1 MKIGLQLFS
10 VRDELVKDYMG
21 TLEKVAAMGFEYVEF
36 ANHNAGKEFEAEL
49 PDPVELKKHLDRLGL
64 KVICSHLCDSDIDGF
79 IDYNLKI
86 GSSGIVMPMA
96 FFNSK
101 EQTVAYAKELNA
113 IGKKCADAGLNFYYH
128 NHFQEFEKFEGETV
142 MEILINNT
150 SPAYVNF
157 ELDTYWTQRGGVNPV
172 EYLQEIGERCKIVH
186 QKDINKSLAPEDVNI
201 LDHVEGEITMDTVL
215 PVMKP
220 ENFTEIGT
228 GTMDI
233 KAIVDQVNQMDSVEY
248 IIVEVDMSTLP
259 SLESVEIS
267 LKNLKKIMA

>member
-1 MKIGLQLFS
+1 M
-10 VRDELVKDYMG
+10 
-21 TLEKVAAMGFEYVEF
+21 
-36 ANHNAGKEFEAEL
+36 
-49 PDPVELKKHLDRLGL
+49 
-64 KVICSHLCDSDIDGF
+64 CDSDIDGF

-101 EQTVAYAKELNA
+101 EQTIAYAKELNA

-150 SPAYVNF
+150 SPEYVNF
-157 ELDTYWTQRGGVNPV
+157 ELDTYLDTTGGVNPV
-172 EYLQEIGERCKIVH
+172 EYLQEIGDRCKIVH

-233 KAIVDQVNQMDSVEY
+233 KAIVNQVNQMDSVEY